1 MTLNLFRMEVMVERL
16 FHSWHHFLF
25 IPCRGVKTPAF
36 IRMQQRRQ
44 HIRSAAHPAP
54 RRHLQFDT
62 RNRRI
67 GAKHQQSRALG
78 RLGLIDAGRTAPLR
92 WVRWFYVSWDRV
104 RCTANHMRQKPV
116 PSLLGAVVCTAVSN
130 GMHTVR
136 EALAG
141 LRRQINLQHVSDPGE
156 TGGKNASRLQR
167 MLRGARAGSSRRGKI
182 SL

>member
-92 WVRWFYVSWDRV
+92 ARQSVLSECADSMYRGIGCVVRLITCDRSQCQAYWGRWFVQRLAMACT
-104 RCTANHMRQKPV
+104 RCERH
-116 PSLLGAVVCTAVSN
+116 
-130 GMHTVR
+130 
-136 EALAG
+136 
-141 LRRQINLQHVSDPGE
+141 
-156 TGGKNASRLQR
+156 
-167 MLRGARAGSSRRGKI
+167 
-182 SL
+182 